1 MAINYNVMSLST
13 LYIML
18 APLFLG
24 NLRPL
29 EIVIIILAI
38 LLLFGAK
45 KIPSM
50 MRNIGK
56 GINSFKQGMR
66 DMQEEIKKDPES
78 TNAENTKE
86 SQSPDKH

>member
-1 MAINYNVMSLST
+1 
-13 LYIML
+13 ML

>member
-1 MAINYNVMSLST
+1 MFV
-13 LYIML
+13 
-18 APLFLG
+18 PLFLG
-24 NLRPL
+24 NLRPF

-45 KIPSM
+45 RIPSM

-66 DMQEEIKKDPES
+66 DMQEEIKKDPQS
-78 TNAENTKE
+78 TDADNSKE
-86 SQSPDKH
+86 TPSADKH